1 MIWRSAFALASP
13 GGRGARLSILIFHR
27 VLAAPDALF
36 PEEPDAGQFE
46 ALIAHVAARFR
57 VLPLADAIDAL
68 RRGTLPSRALA
79 VTFDDGYADNL
90 SVALPILQR
99 HDVPATVFV
108 ATGYLDGGAMWNDL
122 VIEALRMTSR
132 DALDLAT
139 IGLGRFTLDS
149 TVARRRAIDAVLAHL
164 KYLPQA
170 ERESHARRTLDLA
183 VVDAPR
189 GLMLTRQALAALD
202 DAAGI
207 GIGAHT
213 VTHPILARLDAD
225 AARREIAASKHD
237 LEAMLGKPVRL
248 FAYPNGKPA
257 RDYTPEHVRM
267 VAAAGFT
274 AAVSTAPGVARR
286 DADVYQLPRFTPWSR
301 KPLRFDLMMLRNL
314 RQRDALVAPAGS
326 AA

>member
-1 MIWRSAFALASP
+1 VIWRSAFALASP
-13 GGRGARLSILIFHR
+13 GGQGGRLSILIFHR

-36 PEEPDAGQFE
+36 PEEPDAAQFE
-46 ALIAHVAARFR
+46 ALMAHVAARFR
-57 VLPLADAIDAL
+57 VLPLSDAIDAL
-68 RRGTLPSRALA
+68 RHGTLPSRALA
-79 VTFDDGYADNL
+79 ITFDDGYADNL
-90 SVALPILQR
+90 SIALPILQR
-99 HDVPATVFV
+99 HRVPATVFV
-108 ATGYLDGGAMWNDL
+108 ASGYLDGGAMWNDL
-122 VIEALRMTSR
+122 VIEALRTTAR
-132 DALDLAT
+132 DTLDLAT

-149 TVARRRAIDAVLAHL
+149 TAARRHAIDAILAHL

-170 ERESHARRTLDLA
+170 EREAHARRTLDLA
-183 VVDAPR
+183 AVDAPH
-189 GLMLTRQALAALD
+189 GLMLTRPALAALA
-202 DAAGI
+202 AAGV

-225 AARREIAASKHD
+225 AARREIAVSKHD
-237 LEAMLGKPVRL
+237 LEAVAGKPVRL

-274 AAVSTAPGVARR
+274 AALSTAPGVARR

-314 RQRDALVAPAGS
+314 RQRDARAASAGS